1 MNMKDIIFFTYDS
14 EHEGNE
20 DLYSVH
26 RLTEPFLYAVSF
38 PQDCTLLISFYKN
51 QEDFEGN
58 TAFAKN
64 YVHIDCERQYDSELL
79 IEAVEYVD
87 NLSVFQ
93 VAGNLVMDYIASQL
107 KGNDHISSPA
117 LGRYVREKYNDYIRD
132 CIRIYSE
139 TDDGKELIESIDR
152 LNSEKK

>member
-1 MNMKDIIFFTYDS
+1 MKDIILFAYDS
-14 EHEGNE
+14 GHEGNE

-26 RLTEPFLYAVSF
+26 RLREPFLYSVSF

-51 QEDFEGN
+51 QEDFDGN
-58 TAFAKN
+58 TAFAKT
-64 YVHIDCERQYDSELL
+64 YVHIDCERQYDSELI

-107 KGNDHISSPA
+107 KENNHISSLA
-117 LGRYVREKYNDYIRD
+117 LGRYVRAKYNDYIRD
-132 CIRIYSE
+132 CIRIYSKTE
-139 TDDGKELIESIDR
+139 NGKELIETIDR
-152 LNSEKK
+152 LNSEKN